1 MSAQAWFIVRTEA
14 NRERVAATYLRMAG
28 VDAYVPLEKF
38 RLKRRNKWLTIEKP
52 LFRGYLFAP
61 KGVFYGEETAILEA
75 NGVMRLLPMPGDP
88 NGTPATIS
96 DEIVGDLM
104 SRQKR
109 GDFDFSNAGLA
120 KKKMRRA
127 VNLFSPEAKERLTEL
142 LQVA

>member
-1 MSAQAWFIVRTEA
+1 MSAQWFIVRTEA

-61 KGVFYGEETAILEA
+61 KGIFQGEETAILEA

-88 NGTPATIS
+88 NGVPATIH
-96 DEIVGDLM
+96 GDLIANLM
-104 SRQKR
+104 SREQS
-109 GDFDFSNAGLA
+109 GEFDLSKASLA
-120 KKKMRRA
+120 KRKMRRS
-127 VNLFSPEAKERLTEL
+127 VNLFSPEAKQRLTEL
-142 LQVA
+142 LHVA